1 MCDLISG
8 NLQNISLPPTFWRN
22 QKNLKKMSPNENRQN
37 KEKKTFNQKIT
48 VINTT
53 KSDIQ

>member
-22 QKNLKKMSPNENRQN
+22 QKNLKKCHQM
-37 KEKKTFNQKIT
+37 KTGKIKKKKTFNQKIT